1 MEAIEQ
7 KKKGRKSGKK
17 VPDWLIC
24 DTINGVDYYY
34 KGYKQAGFR
43 NGKINEPMGASY
55 LQGLIVMYF
64 AGILEQL
71 LDSSRY
77 HAITNEA
84 GIHLEKG
91 NNLSGDILIYKAEDG
106 FTFNLEKYASKA
118 PLIAIE
124 VDIQIETTEFD
135 ESHYVYEKTR
145 KLLEWGTEKVIW
157 VFSKTETV
165 MIARPNQDWLIRDWK
180 NDVEIIDGISFNIVK
195 QLEKKGLLAI
205 WEQQKKERR

>member
-1 MEAIEQ
+1 MEVLEIQ
-7 KKKGRKSGKK
+7 KPIKKTRKK

-34 KGYKQAGFR
+34 KGYKQAGFK
-43 NGKINEPMGASY
+43 NGKINEPMGASH
-55 LQGLIVMYF
+55 LQGVLISYMVF
-64 AGILEQL
+64 LLENY
-71 LDSSRY
+71 LDALTY
-77 HAITNEA
+77 HVSTNKA

-91 NNLSGDILIYKAEDG
+91 NNLSVDVLIYKTEDSIR
-106 FTFNLEKYASKA
+106 FDLEKYATKA

-124 VDIQIETTEFD
+124 VDTQIETSEFD

-157 VFSKTETV
+157 VFSKTEMV

-180 NDVEIIDGISFNIVK
+180 NDVEILGNISFNIVK
-195 QLEKKGLLAI
+195 QLEKKGLL
-205 WEQQKKERR
+205 KKLGGT

>member
-1 MEAIEQ
+1 MEVLDIQ
-7 KKKGRKSGKK
+7 KPIKKTRKK

-34 KGYKQAGFR
+34 KGYKQAGFK
-43 NGKINEPMGASY
+43 NGKFNEPMGASY

-64 AGILEQL
+64 AGLLEL
-71 LDSSRY
+71 KLDISEY

-91 NNLSGDILIYKAEDG
+91 NNLSGDILIYRAVDVVG
-106 FTFNLEKYASKA
+106 FDLEKYASKA
-118 PLIAIE
+118 PFIAIE
-124 VDIQIETTEFD
+124 VDTQIETTEFD

-195 QLEKKGLLAI
+195 QLEKKGLLKN
-205 WEQQKKERR
+205 WQERKKGRR

>member
-1 MEAIEQ
+1 MEAMNQMLDEISRS
-7 KKKGRKSGKK
+7 KI
-17 VPDWLIC
+17 VPDRLIC

-34 KGYKQAGFR
+34 KGYKRAGFD
-43 NGKINEPMGASY
+43 NGKVNGLGGTSY
-55 LQGLIVMYF
+55 LQGIIISYIAALSEGQLDCKYYHSAAKAV
-64 AGILEQL
+64 GIQL
-71 LDSSRY
+71 DKINTLVVDIAIFKSEDS
-77 HAITNEA
+77 
-84 GIHLEKG
+84 
-91 NNLSGDILIYKAEDG
+91 
-106 FTFNLEKYASKA
+106 FTFRLEKYAPQA

-124 VDIQIETTEFD
+124 VDTQIETNEFD

-195 QLEKKGLLAI
+195 QLEKKGFLAI

>member
-7 KKKGRKSGKK
+7 KKKRRRSNKK
-17 VPDWLIC
+17 IPDWLIC
-24 DTINGVDYYY
+24 DTINGIDYYY
-34 KGYKQAGFR
+34 KGYKQAGFK
-43 NGKINEPMGASY
+43 NGKINEPMGASHF
-55 LQGLIVMYF
+55 QGIIISYIVF
-64 AGILEQL
+64 LLESF
-71 LDSSRY
+71 LDGRQY
-77 HAITNEA
+77 HVSTNEA

-91 NNLSGDILIYKAEDG
+91 NNLSGDIVIFKAADSMS
-106 FTFNLEKYASKA
+106 FNLEKYAPQA

-124 VDIQIETTEFD
+124 VDTQIETNEFD

-145 KLLEWGTEKVIW
+145 KLLAWGTEKVIW

-165 MIARPNQDWLIRDWK
+165 LIAQPNQDWLVRDWK
-180 NDVEIIDGISFNIVK
+180 NDVEIMDGISFNIVK